1 MIDHETFL
9 ARGAL
14 QMKESAIRK
23 MGSVGARI
31 PDLISFAAGFPCPDL
46 FLWEDLR
53 DIAISIL
60 DSRDVR
66 ALQYGPTRGYAPL
79 LEVVLELLDE
89 RGIRSTTEQLQITSG
104 SQQALDLVARVLC
117 DPGDVVLVELPT
129 YSGAISA
136 MRNVRIELVGVKQE
150 PDGIELESLNRTLT
164 EQRSRGKRVA
174 AVYVTPNFQNPSGLM
189 LSRAKR
195 RALLEWAARESVLII
210 EDDPYGSLYFDEA
223 AGAGD
228 TRPIKADDEHGM
240 VVYLSSFSKTLAPG
254 LRVAWITAAPSIASR
269 IEIVKQASDL
279 CTGALDQYLVYEAV
293 RRGLIAR
300 EAPFLRKH
308 YRHKR
313 DLMAGAL
320 RQECG
325 STLKWPDPQGGF
337 FLWVTLPPSIDA
349 DALLTR
355 ALAERVSYVAGS
367 AFYVQDPVPNVLRL
381 CFSAPSTERIEEG
394 VKRFARALKG
404 EITAGGSKES

>member
-1 MIDHETFL
+1 MIDYEKFV

-14 QMKESAIRK
+14 QMQESAIRK

-31 PDLISFAAGFPCPDL
+31 PDLISFAAGFPCPDM

-53 DIAISIL
+53 EIAIAIL

-66 ALQYGPTRGYAPL
+66 SLQYGPTRGFRPL
-79 LEVVLELLDE
+79 LDAVQHLLAA
-89 RGIRSTTEQLQITSG
+89 RGIRATTEELQVTTG

-136 MRNVRIELVGVKQE
+136 MRNVHIQLVGVTQE
-150 PDGIELESLNRTLT
+150 ADGIDLASLDRALT
-164 EQRSRGKRVA
+164 EQRTLGRRVA
-174 AVYVTPNFQNPSGLM
+174 AVYLTPNFQNPSGLL
-189 LSRAKR
+189 LSRPKR
-195 RALLEWAARESVLII
+195 RALLEWARQREVLIV

-223 AGAGD
+223 TGAAD
-228 TRPIKADDEHGM
+228 TRPIKADDEEGL

-254 LRVAWITAAPSIASR
+254 LRVAWITAAAPIVSR

-279 CTGALDQYLVYEAV
+279 CTGALDQGLVCEAV
-293 RRGLIAR
+293 QRGLIDR
-300 EAPFLRKH
+300 QAPLLRKH

-313 DLMAGAL
+313 DLMASAL
-320 RQECG
+320 HEECG
-325 STLKWPDPQGGF
+325 STVKWLDPQGGF
-337 FLWVTLPPSIDA
+337 FLWVTLPENIDA

-367 AFYVQDPVPNVLRL
+367 AFYVQNPVSNVLRL
-381 CFSAPSTERIEEG
+381 CFSAPSPEQIAEG

-404 EITAGGSKES
+404 EIAAN